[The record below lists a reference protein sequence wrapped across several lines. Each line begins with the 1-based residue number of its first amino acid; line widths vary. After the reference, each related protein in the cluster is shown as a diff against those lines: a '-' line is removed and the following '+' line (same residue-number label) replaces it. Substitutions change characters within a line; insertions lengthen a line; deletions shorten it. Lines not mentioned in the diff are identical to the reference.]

1 MRWMIVFGLGLVLS
15 ACSNA
20 VVQPNIERNPPAT
33 QQVVDVERSY
43 SADLPDLGLAPE
55 LENEVWL
62 NTDQPLRLREL
73 GGRVILLDMW
83 TFG

>member
-1 MRWMIVFGLGLVLS
+1 MRWITTLGLLMILS
-15 ACSNA
+15 ACSNP
-20 VVQPNIERNPPAT
+20 QQLSIEQEPTVT
-33 QQVVDVERSY
+33 QAMDEDDLSF

-73 GGRVILLDMW
+73 GGSVILLDMW